1 MDTGRP
7 AGDHSRTDDK
17 SELGGSREHEE
28 DCSFREAS
36 ELGFKGSCKIINRK
50 AKPRD
55 KGCFPKPRFAGG
67 GDMPVIPALWTANH
81 ASLGCI
87 KQILSKVHARN
98 QVQEKTKE
106 SKW

>member
-17 SELGGSREHEE
+17 SELGGSSEQEE

-50 AKPRD
+50 AS
-55 KGCFPKPRFAGG
+55 G
-67 GDMPVIPALWTANH
+67 
-81 ASLGCI
+81 SLG
-87 KQILSKVHARN
+87 
-98 QVQEKTKE
+98 TKGA
-106 SKW
+106 SQNPGVRVVVTCL